1 MRNNRAEHRP
11 NDEVDLI
18 EIIQGLWLQKWLI
31 LTIVALFTLVG
42 GVYAFLSQPVYEAKA
57 FILPPTQKDIAD
69 LNYGRT
75 NESELTPYSV
85 KYVYDVF
92 LRNLQA
98 ESLRRNF
105 FREYYLPSLTE
116 AERAGSRDGLYQRF
130 SGDLSIRLADKISP
144 DRFLL
149 VMQSND
155 PAKAEEWAKAY
166 VEKARLLAVRE
177 MVENVNREAE
187 VRARNLARQISTL
200 RENGEQVREDLVT
213 QLREALRIAEAV
225 GLEKPPIIS
234 GNLSGEVS
242 ANMSGELTYIR
253 GSKAIQ
259 AEIKNIEERK
269 LDDPFIKNLRALQMK
284 YSFYKDLS
292 VSPDDVAV
300 FRIDGPI
307 DAPDKPVKPKKALVL
322 VVAVLLGG
330 VIGIFVAL
338 FRTLYRRNDVLR
350 SVGDRQ

>member
-1 MRNNRAEHRP
+1 MRNNRAEPRP

-18 EIIQGLWLQKWLI
+18 EVIQGLWLQKWLI
-31 LTIVALFTLVG
+31 LAIVTLFTLVG
-42 GVYAFLSQPVYEAKA
+42 GAYAFLSKPVYEARA
-57 FILPPTQKDIAD
+57 FVIPPTQKDIAD

-75 NESELTPYSV
+75 IESELAPYSV
-85 KYVYDVF
+85 KSVYEVF

-98 ESLRRNF
+98 ESLRRAF
-105 FREYYLPSLTE
+105 FEEYYLPSLNET
-116 AERAGSRDGLYQRF
+116 ERAGSHDGLYQRF
-130 SGDLSIRLADKISP
+130 SKELSIALADKSSP

-149 VMQSND
+149 TMQNND

-166 VEKARLLAVRE
+166 IEKARILAVRE

-187 VRARNLARQISTL
+187 VRARNLAQQISAL
-200 RENGEQVREDLVT
+200 RENGERVREDLIT

-225 GLEKPPIIS
+225 GLEKPPIIN

-253 GSKAIQ
+253 GSKALQ

-292 VSPDDVAV
+292 VKPDDVAV
-300 FRIDGPI
+300 FRVDGPI
-307 DAPDKPVKPKKALVL
+307 ESPDKPVKPKKALVL
-322 VVAVLLGG
+322 AVAVLLGG
-330 VIGIFVAL
+330 VIGVFVAL
-338 FRTLYRRNDVLR
+338 FRILYRRNRELR
-350 SVGDRQ
+350 SLEDRE